1 MPPPAASVGSGGW
14 EEEEEVFPLGLR
26 PKELL
31 KAKYLRYKD
40 FARKDGCGCKMPQ
53 IFYQEVILKG
63 SPTPHLV
70 AACAA
75 G

>member
-1 MPPPAASVGSGGW
+1 MPPPAASVGPGGW
-14 EEEEEVFPLGLR
+14 EEEEEIFLLGLG

-31 KAKYLRYKD
+31 KAKYLSYKD
-40 FARKDGCGCKMPQ
+40 FAGKVRCGFKMPQ
-53 IFYQEVILKG
+53 IFYQEVILKC
-63 SPTPHLV
+63 SPTPRLD

>member
-1 MPPPAASVGSGGW
+1 MPPPAASLGSGGW
-14 EEEEEVFPLGLR
+14 EEEEEMFLLGLR
-26 PKELL
+26 DKELL

-40 FARKDGCGCKMPQ
+40 FVRKDRCGFKMPQ
-53 IFYQEVILKG
+53 IFQQEVILKC
-63 SPTPHLV
+63 SPTPHLD